1 MNHENQIILIALASK
16 LFLFIQAQ
24 QANPEFK
31 PNGKAIITVFSD
43 FHTGI
48 GAAGKETGFGLERA
62 YLGYQYAFS
71 ESLSG
76 KVVFDMGSSKLA
88 GSALE
93 RIAYVKNAMLSW
105 KKGTSVWMP
114 DLSV

>member
-16 LFLFIQAQ
+16 LFFFIQAQ

-48 GAAGKETGFGLERA
+48 GAAGKENRLWTGKGLPGVSIRF
-62 YLGYQYAFS
+62 Q
-71 ESLSG
+71 
-76 KVVFDMGSSKLA
+76 
-88 GSALE
+88 
-93 RIAYVKNAMLSW
+93 
-105 KKGTSVWMP
+105 
-114 DLSV
+114 

>member
-1 MNHENQIILIALASK
+1 MKTRLFLLLWLASS
-16 LFLFIQAQ
+16 FFFIQAQ

-88 GSALE
+88 GSAL
-93 RIAYVKNAMLSW
+93 
-105 KKGTSVWMP
+105 
-114 DLSV
+114 